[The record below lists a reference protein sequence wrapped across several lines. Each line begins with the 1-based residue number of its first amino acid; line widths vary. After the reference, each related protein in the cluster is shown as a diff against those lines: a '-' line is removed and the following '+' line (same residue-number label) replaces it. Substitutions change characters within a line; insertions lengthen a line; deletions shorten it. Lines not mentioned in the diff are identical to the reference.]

1 MPPYLTLTTAKVKI
15 KFPSYFFP
23 NSHGWDRKFHFE
35 KVSNKLHC
43 YLSVKLTECFP
54 AKPSGSS
61 GKLMRLLQYGS
72 SWNFINQFWHA
83 KYFTTYCIFFR
94 SLISQQPCSNQW
106 HDPICFPVSSSCLQL
121 RQFCKSKFLKTIV
134 NWTFVSELHDIFI
147 FPMNSCHLETYKD
160 GAPMLKW
167 TLGSTAKCKRGV
179 SIIPSRS

>member
-1 MPPYLTLTTAKVKI
+1 MPPYLSLTTAKVKI
-15 KFPSYFFP
+15 KLPSYFFP

-43 YLSVKLTECFP
+43 YLSVNLTFP
-54 AKPSGSS
+54 RKTKWLIWKTDGSFTGRELVKFHLPVLTS
-61 GKLMRLLQYGS
+61 EIFHNLL
-72 SWNFINQFWHA
+72 H
-83 KYFTTYCIFFR
+83 FFR

-106 HDPICFPVSSSCLQL
+106 HDPISFPVSSSCLQL